1 MFDDVK
7 VLLFQNIPIGNKF
20 VTVAN
25 NKIVVWT
32 KIHNQVQF
40 YSGESDDGYT
50 PFAPNAITVFD
61 GFPGVFHGNEEV
73 AELNI

>member
-1 MFDDVK
+1 MFNDVK
-7 VLLFQNIPIGNKF
+7 VLLFQNIPVGNKF

-32 KIHNQVQF
+32 KIHNQVQY
-40 YSGESDDGYT
+40 YSGDADDGYT
-50 PFAPNAITVFD
+50 CPAPNAITVFD
-61 GFPGVFHGNEEV
+61 GFPGVFQGNTEV